1 VPRSFVSFLALGCL
15 AAVASS
21 GRLAAAPEPALPAAP
36 SPAVARPVIP
46 LRFEPLPVADN
57 GTRAFLARTA
67 GYSVHVAPTFARIRA
82 ARAAGGAPTA
92 TADAVTMQFVGALAG
107 PREVSL
113 EGGASTVNY
122 LAGSDRRDWRVGL
135 VAHARVRFADVY
147 PGIDVAY
154 YGTDRDVEY
163 DMLLA
168 PAADPS
174 QIRLRFTG
182 AGRLSIT
189 ADGDLELGTP
199 GVPVRVQAPIA
210 YQLDGTRRAPV
221 ASRYVLHDDGTVGF
235 LLGTYDRA
243 KALVID
249 PILTYSAL
257 LGGAG
262 MDEAAGVAV
271 DAAGNVYVSGT
282 TTSAGFPGATGGP
295 SGLDVFVTKLDARG
309 SRILYSTYVG
319 GSGLDEAHGMAIDG
333 LGNVY
338 VVGATTSANFPTV
351 SPRQAALA
359 GETDG
364 FLFRISTTGTG
375 LGFST
380 YFGGAG
386 ADEAN
391 AVAIDPNRNIYVA
404 GTTRSANFPI
414 LNNAQGYQGGLDGFV
429 ARFTNSGTLSYST
442 YHGGSGVDT
451 LDGIGVDGNGNVSTA
466 GSTTSRDLPIQNAA
480 RTAHGGG
487 VDAFISRFSPAGSI
501 LYCTY
506 FGGSGND
513 VGRAVAVTPGGIAF
527 VGGSTASPDFPVLG
541 PFQATNGGGL
551 DAFLLALSPTGG
563 LGLSTYYGGTRSERG
578 RALALNASGK
588 VVFVGQSFSPD
599 LPLVRAAQPRTGGN
613 RDTFVIEL
621 DPPYTGWTYAT
632 YLGGSNNDE
641 SAGAAVDAVGRVY
654 AAGAAAY
661 PQAGSL
667 GATDA
672 FVMGLSS
679 GAVGDRDDDGMTDE
693 FETSFGLDPDRD
705 DATGDPDGDGV
716 TNLQEQAN
724 GTHPTGYFTRY
735 LAEGSTG
742 AFFDDRVALFNPGVL
757 PAIVLVRFQRDTGAE
772 IQQTMAIQPKGRMT
786 VNPETIAG
794 LENSAFSTVVES
806 NEPVVVDRT
815 MTWDGSGFGSHAE
828 TSVEQPSTTWY
839 LAEGSTAGNFDLY
852 YLLQN
857 PTAAA
862 ATVQITYLRPSG
874 GPVTKSYTVNPR
886 SRRTIN
892 VDGETGFTGRPATE
906 RTLAST
912 DVSAQLVSTNG
923 VPILV
928 ERAMYM
934 TQNGRVFAAGH
945 DSSGV
950 TSPQARWFLAEGATG
965 SFFDLFI
972 LLANPSTTGTTVEV
986 TYLLS
991 GGAPITR
998 QYGLAAQSRRTI
1010 YVDSEPGLADVATS
1024 AIVRSLDASVPIVVE
1039 RAMWWP
1045 GGNWTEAHNSA
1056 GAIVTSPTWALAD
1069 GEVGGATANQTYVL
1083 IANTSSFPA
1092 TVTVRAYFEDQGP
1105 PLTFTP
1111 TVPANA
1117 RYNVD
1122 FGNTEAQGRR
1132 FSVLVDSTGPT
1143 PSQIP
1148 QLVVERAMYSN
1159 SGSAIWAA
1167 GTNALGTPLFP
1178 GNTFTV
1184 TPNGVFPKV
1193 LVVDEGTAVTIV
1205 NLDPDTTDTVDC
1217 SPGGRDISD
1226 DPHPTHGD
1234 NPEFG
1239 VGRLE
1244 LNQTRVTQNLVTPGA
1259 FGVHDHCHG
1268 TDARFRARVIVRE
1281 VP

>member
-1 VPRSFVSFLALGCL
+1 ML
-15 AAVASS
+15 AAVAAGASS
-21 GRLAAAPEPALPAAP
+21 GRLAAAPESRPGRHVTAGPT
-36 SPAVARPVIP
+36 PAVTRPVVP
-46 LRFEPLPVADN
+46 LRFEPLPVPDN

-67 GYSVHVAPTFARIRA
+67 GYSVHVEPTSARIRA
-82 ARAAGGAPTA
+82 ARPASAPAA
-92 TADAVTMQFVGALAG
+92 DEVTMRFAGAAAG

-122 LAGSDRRDWRVGL
+122 LAGNDRGDWRLGL
-135 VAHARVRFADVY
+135 AAHARIRFAEVY
-147 PGIDVAY
+147 PGIDIAY

-163 DMLLA
+163 DVLVA
-168 PAADPS
+168 PEADPS
-174 QIRLRFTG
+174 QVRIRFSG
-182 AGRLSIT
+182 AGRLSIS

-199 GVPVRVQAPIA
+199 GVPVRVRAPVA
-210 YQLDGTRRAPV
+210 YQVEGTRRVAV

-243 KALVID
+243 RALVID
-249 PILTYSAL
+249 PILTYSTL

-262 MDEAAGVAV
+262 LDEAAGVAV

-282 TTSAGFPGATGGP
+282 TTSAGFPGATGAP
-295 SGLDVFVTKLDARG
+295 AGLDVFVTKLDPRG
-309 SRILYSTYVG
+309 SRVLFSTYVG
-319 GSGLDEAHGMAIDG
+319 GSGLDEARGMAIDA
-333 LGNVY
+333 LGQVY
-338 VVGATTSANFPTV
+338 VVGSTRSANFPV
-351 SPRQAALA
+351 AAPRQAGLA
-359 GETDG
+359 GESDG
-364 FLFRISTTGTG
+364 FLFRISTTSG
-375 LGFST
+375 LLDFST
-380 YFGGAG
+380 YFGGASV
-386 ADEAN
+386 DEAN
-391 AVAIDPNRNIYVA
+391 AVAIDPNRNIYIA
-404 GTTRSANFPI
+404 GSTRSIDFPVI
-414 LNNAQGYQGGLDGFV
+414 NNAQGYQGGLDGFV
-429 ARFTNSGTLSYST
+429 ARFTSAGTLSYST
-442 YHGGSGVDT
+442 FHGGSGVDT
-451 LDGIGVDGNGNVSTA
+451 LDGIGVDGNGNVNTA
-466 GSTTSRDLPIQNAA
+466 GSTTSRDLPVQNAA
-480 RTAHGGG
+480 RATHGGG
-487 VDAFISRFSPAGSI
+487 VDAFVSRFSAAGGI

-513 VGRAVAVTPGGIAF
+513 VSRAVAVTPGGIAF
-527 VGGSTASPDFPVLG
+527 VGGSTASPDFPVLA
-541 PFQATNGGGL
+541 PFQSTNGGGL
-551 DAFLLALSPTGG
+551 DAFLLAFSPTGG

-613 RDTFVIEL
+613 RDTFVLEL

-641 SAGAAVDAVGRVY
+641 ASGAALDAVGRVY
-654 AAGAAAY
+654 TAGAASY
-661 PQAGSL
+661 PQPGSL
-667 GATDA
+667 GASDA
-672 FVMGLSS
+672 FVMGLSTGRA
-679 GAVGDRDDDGMTDE
+679 GADTDGDGMTDE
-693 FETSFGLDPDRD
+693 WETQFGLDPANS
-705 DATGDPDGDGV
+705 DATGDPDGDGLN
-716 TNLQEQAN
+716 NLQEQTN

-742 AFFDDRVALFNPGVL
+742 AFFDDRVALFNPGDDL
-757 PAIVLVRFQRDTGAE
+757 AIVVLRFQRDSGAE
-772 IQQTMAIQPKGRMT
+772 IQQLLSIPARTRAT
-786 VNPETIAG
+786 VNPETIVG

-806 NEPVVVDRT
+806 NEAVVVDRT

-857 PTAAA
+857 PTASAA
-862 ATVQITYLRPSG
+862 QVQITYLRPSA
-874 GPVTKSYTVNPR
+874 GPVTKTYTVNPR

-892 VDGETGFTGRPATE
+892 VDGETGFVGRPATE
-906 RTLAST
+906 RTLAAT

-928 ERAMYM
+928 ERAMYL

-950 TSPQARWFLAEGATG
+950 TAPQVSWFLAEGATG
-965 SFFDLFI
+965 TFFDLFI
-972 LLANPSTTGTTVEV
+972 LLANPSTSPTTVEV

-991 GGAPITR
+991 GGAPVTR
-998 QYGLAAQSRRTI
+998 LYGLAAQSRRTI
-1010 YVDSEPGLADVATS
+1010 YVDSEPGLADVATA
-1024 AIVRSLDASVPIVVE
+1024 AIVRSLDAGVPIVVE

-1069 GEVGGATANQTYVL
+1069 GEVGGTAGNQTYVL

-1092 TVTVRAYFEDQGP
+1092 AVRVRAFFEDQGE
-1105 PLTFTP
+1105 PLEFNP

-1122 FGNTEAQGRR
+1122 FNNTVAQGRR
-1132 FSVLVDSTGPT
+1132 FSVLVEGAGPT
-1143 PSQIP
+1143 PSQVP

-1159 SGSAIWAA
+1159 AGSAIWAA
-1167 GTNALGTPLFP
+1167 GTDALGTPIFP
-1178 GNTFTV
+1178 DDTFTV

-1193 LVVDEGTAVTIV
+1193 LVVNEGRPVTIV
-1205 NLDPDTTDTVDC
+1205 NFDPDVTETIDC

-1244 LNQTRVTQNLVTPGA
+1244 FGQTRVTQNLVTPGT

-1268 TDARFRARVIVRE
+1268 TDNRFKARVIVRE